1 MLNTD
6 KHRQIMFLILKDIFS
21 SKLGKYLAFK
31 WWTACYFLY
40 WLDRFSTDLD
50 FDLLE
55 DFEQVDEEMVDILK
69 KYWKVKKGHN
79 ILLSYWEYDV
89 NIKIDINRKI
99 WKNNKYEIVNFYGT
113 DIKVQD
119 KSTIFANK
127 LVSFIE
133 RNANRDIY
141 DIYFFFKNLFD
152 VNEKVIEERT
162 WKTYKKAL
170 IQIREKLEKSPKN
183 YKILDW
189 LWEVLT
195 QDQKTFVKNNLIQE
209 LINLINMKIN
219 FS

>member
-31 WWTACYFLY
+31 GGTACYFLY
-40 WLDRFSTDLD
+40 GLDRFSTDLD

-69 KYWKVKKGHN
+69 KYGKVKKGHN
-79 ILLSYWEYDV
+79 ILLSYGEYDV

-162 WKTYKKAL
+162 GKTYKKAL

-183 YKILDW
+183 YKILDG
-189 LWEVLT
+189 LGEVLT
-195 QDQKTFVKNNLIQE
+195 QDQK
-209 LINLINMKIN
+209 N
-219 FS
+219 FCKK